1 MARLVEA
8 KLVMDR
14 FTSPLIQRTL
24 WRYLSSKQYE
34 RDLRLAR
41 DTYRRRRDTVLRVL
55 EASMPAGIVWTRPA
69 AGFNLWLT
77 LPPEITAREAFNE
90 ALKEGVACGLGDL
103 FLPHTPP
110 PSGLRLSFADKPE
123 EVLAE
128 GVRRL
133 SAALRRLVGGRA
145 GQPAERS
152 EYVTTV

>member
-1 MARLVEA
+1 
-8 KLVMDR
+8 
-14 FTSPLIQRTL
+14 
-24 WRYLSSKQYE
+24 
-34 RDLRLAR
+34 
-41 DTYRRRRDTVLRVL
+41 VL
-55 EASMPAGIVWTRPA
+55 EASMPAGIVWTRPS

-77 LPPEITAREAFNE
+77 LPEEIPAREAFSE

-133 SAALRRLVGGRA
+133 SSALRRLLAGRSVRA
-145 GQPAERS
+145 AEQT
-152 EYVTTV
+152 EYVTSV